1 MNGQRTQTNAK
12 TCKRIYLKKGG
23 LNDQIKKY
31 IKYKKFLNNKKKKK
45 LKK

>member
-31 IKYKKFLNNKKKKK
+31 IKYNLQLFYGYH
-45 LKK
+45 